1 MSKKLQNDNIRAT
14 VDLNVSPAEKK
25 IYELTEATK
34 RLREQNKALN
44 KEIAV
49 LSRTEGDHSAEIKR
63 LDEAIKAN
71 SATIRQHQAAI
82 KEEEKGMSLV
92 GMTAAQLGRRL
103 KELKKELANTS
114 KATNLQRYKDLE
126 RQIRQVEKAHA
137 QATKSTRG
145 FLTSLLS
152 LDKVATSV
160 KGFFMGLGMV
170 ITTYVIG
177 AFNSLVTTIQDFE
190 RSNSKLAAV
199 LGTTIEG
206 VSRLTKQAKFL
217 GRTTT
222 ATASQVTGLQTE
234 LAKLGFSQDVIE
246 KLTPATLKFAK
257 AVDTDLS
264 SAAAFAGAAMR
275 MFNKDAGDAESVMAT
290 FAVATTKSALDFNKL
305 QASLSTVGPVA
316 NSFGFSVEETTAL
329 LGQLSNAGFDASSAA
344 TATRNILLNLA
355 DANGDLAQA
364 LGGPVTNLDGL
375 VNGLRK
381 LNAEGVDLSKA
392 LELTDKRSVAAF
404 TTFLNGADNILALR
418 DSITD
423 CTGDFNKMSQ
433 TMGDNA
439 DGSWAGFLSAVE
451 GLVMKFFD
459 FRKALKLFYE
469 WATEV
474 VNWIGSIIDAF
485 SPLGQMV
492 AFAAGVFGQL
502 VSAVGTL
509 VGWFTK
515 LFTQTAIGRAAI
527 NGLVV
532 GLIAYKAATLLA
544 STATKSFYTNILASV
559 KAIGAFV
566 KTMALKTKAMFA
578 SAAADVKAMIA
589 TRSFNAALMANPIIL
604 FVSLLAMAVAAI
616 VSYNSA
622 TKDATDAQRELN
634 EVEEINAKN
643 REDKIKR
650 AAEMNKNLAVER
662 DRISELLKIAENET
676 IAKERREKAIK
687 KLNEICPEYNGYID
701 AETGALRGATKAL
714 NEYLVSLEKKARME
728 YYRETYEQY
737 VKDIEDSQRKL
748 QRMYDENLKREVHRR
763 AELIRQSYPELDQQ
777 EAYLRAYNDLYNDW
791 GTGTLEDERLIEAV
805 RDFNAADAALHELQ
819 ADFID
824 LKLDMRAAD
833 VDLADIITDEVI
845 TPLKN
850 TGDVASETV
859 SRLKEINA
867 ELKRLRKIDP
877 QSDEELD
884 RIQKRIKLLQEERKE
899 LMGKAR
905 QKREPG
911 TYGADSLDEV
921 TAPVDDEH
929 QRRLLEINK
938 SDITETER
946 AIAKNRELIRYCA
959 ELTTALETLR
969 QRTDSTHTRTLDAIT
984 AEQNKLAQQTV
995 TAQQAINK
1003 AMVQQDSENHKQRT
1017 AANEAFYQHQSDL
1030 IRASV
1035 IADSDLQEASGI
1047 YLLELERQNHEEQ
1060 LKELRRYYDEVAA
1073 ADYYTTDEKT
1083 KLFQQLG
1090 KEIQQVQSK
1099 VLTDTGKFAE
1109 ALREAMTDTTSA
1121 DGIANGFTRQI
1132 QGLSL
1137 YYEALKDAE
1146 GVSAD
1151 EIVALEEEKQRRIAA
1166 LRYQALE
1173 QQWQLQEL
1181 TGLSWGQEY
1190 QRELAQLENYH
1201 RQGLIK
1207 EKDYQR
1213 KKLQLGVD
1221 NAKKYFD
1228 YYAQLSGSMF
1238 TAIQDAEI
1246 AASDAKYDVLIR
1258 QAENNGED
1266 TAALEQEKENKKLE
1280 IQKKYADVN
1289 FAIKIA
1295 QIVADTAVAVMKAW
1309 ADLGPIG
1316 GPIAAAMIT
1325 ATGIAQGIAAKAER
1339 DKIKNMQPGNTAS
1352 SASTAMPTAT
1362 RSLTGFSDGGYT
1374 GDGGR
1379 YEVAGVVHKG
1389 EYVVPKPI
1397 MDNPRV
1403 VDAVGTIEAI
1413 RRNKLYGS
1421 GMMAGTYGAGFADG
1435 GFTSPSGDG
1444 VSLSELST
1452 AVADLKKAVAGFRDV
1467 RAYVV
1472 YDDIEKAGKTLD
1484 RARSP
1489 FTRKQQ
1495 S

>member
-25 IYELTEATK
+25 IHELTEATK

-82 KEEEKGMSLV
+82 KEEEKGMNLA

-145 FLTSLLS
+145 FLASLLS
-152 LDKVATSV
+152 LDKIATSV

-177 AFNSLVTTIQDFE
+177 AFKSLVTTIQDFE

-206 VSRLTKQAKFL
+206 VSRLTEQAKFL

-439 DGSWAGFLSAVE
+439 AGSWAGFESAVE
-451 GLVMKFFD
+451 GLVLKFFD
-459 FRKALKLFYE
+459 FREALKLFYE

-492 AFAAGVFGQL
+492 AFVAGVFAQL

-527 NGLVV
+527 NGLVA

-559 KAIGAFV
+559 KAIGSFV

-604 FVSLLAMAVAAI
+604 IISLIAMAISAFI
-616 VSYNSA
+616 SYTSTTEEA
-622 TKDATDAQRELN
+622 TEATDAWTEASKTA
-634 EVEEINAKN
+634 AKQYG
-643 REDKIKR
+643 EQKGKIE
-650 AAEMNKNLAVER
+650 ALIMV
-662 DRISELLKIAENET
+662 AENET
-676 IAKERREKAIK
+676 LSLKRRQKAVAELNKIIPGYNAKIDETTGKYIASK
-687 KLNEICPEYNGYID
+687 
-701 AETGALRGATKAL
+701 KAL
-714 NEYLVSLEKKARME
+714 DKYLASLEKEMRYK
-728 YYRETYEQY
+728 
-737 VKDIEDSQRKL
+737 V
-748 QRMYDENLKREVHRR
+748 
-763 AELIRQSYPELDQQ
+763 
-777 EAYLRAYNDLYNDW
+777 
-791 GTGTLEDERLIEAV
+791 TGTY
-805 RDFNAADAALHELQ
+805 
-819 ADFID
+819 
-824 LKLDMRAAD
+824 
-833 VDLADIITDEVI
+833 
-845 TPLKN
+845 
-850 TGDVASETV
+850 SS
-859 SRLKEINA
+859 SRGS
-867 ELKRLRKIDP
+867 P
-877 QSDEELD
+877 
-884 RIQKRIKLLQEERKE
+884 
-899 LMGKAR
+899 
-905 QKREPG
+905 
-911 TYGADSLDEV
+911 
-921 TAPVDDEH
+921 
-929 QRRLLEINK
+929 
-938 SDITETER
+938 
-946 AIAKNRELIRYCA
+946 
-959 ELTTALETLR
+959 
-969 QRTDSTHTRTLDAIT
+969 
-984 AEQNKLAQQTV
+984 
-995 TAQQAINK
+995 
-1003 AMVQQDSENHKQRT
+1003 
-1017 AANEAFYQHQSDL
+1017 
-1030 IRASV
+1030 
-1035 IADSDLQEASGI
+1035 
-1047 YLLELERQNHEEQ
+1047 
-1060 LKELRRYYDEVAA
+1060 
-1073 ADYYTTDEKT
+1073 
-1083 KLFQQLG
+1083 
-1090 KEIQQVQSK
+1090 
-1099 VLTDTGKFAE
+1099 
-1109 ALREAMTDTTSA
+1109 
-1121 DGIANGFTRQI
+1121 
-1132 QGLSL
+1132 
-1137 YYEALKDAE
+1137 
-1146 GVSAD
+1146 
-1151 EIVALEEEKQRRIAA
+1151 RRI
-1166 LRYQALE
+1166 RRSCY
-1173 QQWQLQEL
+1173 
-1181 TGLSWGQEY
+1181 S
-1190 QRELAQLENYH
+1190 R
-1201 RQGLIK
+1201 RKSIK
-1207 EKDYQR
+1207 
-1213 KKLQLGVD
+1213 
-1221 NAKKYFD
+1221 
-1228 YYAQLSGSMF
+1228 
-1238 TAIQDAEI
+1238 
-1246 AASDAKYDVLIR
+1246 
-1258 QAENNGED
+1258 
-1266 TAALEQEKENKKLE
+1266 
-1280 IQKKYADVN
+1280 
-1289 FAIKIA
+1289 
-1295 QIVADTAVAVMKAW
+1295 
-1309 ADLGPIG
+1309 
-1316 GPIAAAMIT
+1316 
-1325 ATGIAQGIAAKAER
+1325 
-1339 DKIKNMQPGNTAS
+1339 
-1352 SASTAMPTAT
+1352 
-1362 RSLTGFSDGGYT
+1362 
-1374 GDGGR
+1374 
-1379 YEVAGVVHKG
+1379 
-1389 EYVVPKPI
+1389 
-1397 MDNPRV
+1397 
-1403 VDAVGTIEAI
+1403 
-1413 RRNKLYGS
+1413 
-1421 GMMAGTYGAGFADG
+1421 
-1435 GFTSPSGDG
+1435 
-1444 VSLSELST
+1444 
-1452 AVADLKKAVAGFRDV
+1452 
-1467 RAYVV
+1467 
-1472 YDDIEKAGKTLD
+1472 
-1484 RARSP
+1484 
-1489 FTRKQQ
+1489 
-1495 S
+1495 